1 MQVSISPAVNP
12 TPSELLRQWM
22 KRPVKVIYQSE
33 ANECGLACLAMVLD
47 HHGHQVSL
55 EQLRAFAGPYPHG
68 MSVSDIGDVAERKGL
83 VARPLRGEPDE
94 LDQLVLPAI
103 LHWDMDHF
111 VVLEKVQTRNVVILD
126 PSQGRTEISWAT
138 FGRHFTGIAI
148 EFLRGPDLKRTQ
160 ERRSLRLSSLI
171 GPVSGL
177 RPALVNLGLLSVALE
192 LMALASPQGFQIV
205 IDRVLAD
212 GDRGLLPVVIVGLSF
227 LALLQLLLGW
237 LRSWA
242 IIWLSSQINIGWSSG
257 VFARLLRL
265 PTQYFQTRSLGDIS
279 SRFTSLNAIQQAVS
293 TQLVAGIL
301 DGVMALATGAML
313 FVYSPLLGT
322 FTGLTALAY
331 VGVRA
336 IYVKRLQHATVSSL
350 TEDARRQSMLLE
362 SVRGAQTLKLF
373 GKTGWQ
379 SSRFA
384 NRSAAAIG
392 AAIAV
397 QRTSLSYASWGGVL
411 LSVGRLGA
419 LAIGASLVMDGR
431 FTAGMLIAYAS
442 YSEQFISRLSA
453 LSEYAT
459 QLALLGSHAERVA
472 DIALAPVE
480 KEPAAPL
487 SVQFQPVEVELRN
500 VYFRYADNQPWVLN
514 NASAVIPPGQMT
526 AITGASG
533 TGKSTIAK
541 LIVGLLT
548 ANSGEILLNG
558 IPLSH
563 LGPAQ
568 ARRMFGCVMQDD
580 ALFQGSLAD
589 NIALFQ
595 EAAPQQQIE
604 NAARAAR
611 IHDDISR
618 MPMGYRT
625 SVGDMGSTL
634 SGGQRQRIMLA
645 RALYRQP
652 QALLLDEA
660 TSHLDAE
667 TERHINTRLKQ
678 MSLTVIQI
686 AHRFETIEAADY
698 LLLVQPDGSISR
710 KGKAAVY
717 CDLESVFT
725 PPEL

>member
-1 MQVSISPAVNP
+1 MQVANSTAFNP
-12 TPSELLRQWM
+12 TPGDLLRQWM
-22 KRPVKVIYQSE
+22 KRPVRIFYQSE

-47 HHGHQVSL
+47 HHGHRLSL
-55 EQLRAFAGPYPHG
+55 EQLRAFAGSYPQG
-68 MSVSDIGDVAERKGL
+68 MSVSDISDVAERKGL
-83 VARPLRGEPDE
+83 VARPLRAEPDE
-94 LDQLVLPAI
+94 LDQLILPAV
-103 LHWDMDHF
+103 LHWNMDHF
-111 VVLEKVQTRNVVILD
+111 VVLEKVQARKVVILD
-126 PSQGRTEISWAT
+126 PSQGRVEISWAAL
-138 FGRHFTGIAI
+138 GRHFTGVAI
-148 EFLRGPDLKRTQ
+148 ELLKGPDLKKTQ
-160 ERRSLRLSSLI
+160 GRSSLRLRSLI
-171 GPVSGL
+171 GPISGL

-212 GDRGLLPVVIVGLSF
+212 GDRALLPVVIVGLSL

-242 IIWLSSQINIGWSSG
+242 IVWLSSQINIGWSSG

-265 PTQYFQTRSLGDIS
+265 PTQYFQSRSLGDIT
-279 SRFTSLNAIQQAVS
+279 SRFTSLNTIQQAIS

-313 FVYSPLLGT
+313 FVYSPLLGA
-322 FTGLTALAY
+322 FTSLTALAY

-336 IYVKRLQHATVSSL
+336 LYVKRLQHATVSSL

-362 SVRGAQTLKLF
+362 SIRGAQTLKLF

-384 NRSAAAIG
+384 NRSAAAI
-392 AAIAV
+392 AASIAV

-419 LAIGASLVMDGR
+419 LAIGASLVMEGR

-453 LSEYAT
+453 LSEYAI

-472 DIALAPVE
+472 DIALAPAE
-480 KEPAAPL
+480 KEPAEPL
-487 SVQFQPVEVELRN
+487 SARVQPVEVELRN
-500 VYFRYADNQPWVLN
+500 VCFRYADNQPWVLN
-514 NASAVIPPGQMT
+514 NANAIIPAGQMT

-541 LIVGLLT
+541 LLVGLLT
-548 ANSGEILLNG
+548 VNSGEILLNG

-563 LGPAQ
+563 LGPTQ

-580 ALFQGSLAD
+580 ALFQGSLAE

-595 EAAPQQQIE
+595 EGAPQQQIE
-604 NAARAAR
+604 HSAQAAC

-645 RALYRQP
+645 RAIYQQP

-667 TERHINTRLKQ
+667 TEQSINAHLKQ

-686 AHRFETIEAADY
+686 AHRFETIEAADC
-698 LLLVQPDGSISR
+698 LLRVHPDGSVSR
-710 KGKAAVY
+710 RGKAAAY
-717 CDLESVFT
+717 
-725 PPEL
+725 

>member
-1 MQVSISPAVNP
+1 MQVANSTAVNP
-12 TPSELLRQWM
+12 TPGDLLRQWM
-22 KRPVKVIYQSE
+22 KRPVRIFYQSE
-33 ANECGLACLAMVLD
+33 VNECGLACLAMVLD
-47 HHGHQVSL
+47 HHGHRLSL
-55 EQLRAFAGPYPHG
+55 EQLRAFAGSYPQG
-68 MSVSDIGDVAERKGL
+68 MSVSDISDVAERKGL
-83 VARPLRGEPDE
+83 VARPLRAEPDE
-94 LDQLVLPAI
+94 LDQLILPAV
-103 LHWDMDHF
+103 LHWNMDHF
-111 VVLEKVQTRNVVILD
+111 VVLEKVQARKVVILD
-126 PSQGRTEISWAT
+126 PSQGRVEISWAAL
-138 FGRHFTGIAI
+138 GRHFTGVAI
-148 EFLRGPDLKRTQ
+148 ELLKGPDLKKTQ
-160 ERRSLRLSSLI
+160 GRSSLRLRSLI
-171 GPVSGL
+171 GPISGL

-212 GDRGLLPVVIVGLSF
+212 GDRALLPVVIVGLSL

-242 IIWLSSQINIGWSSG
+242 IVWLSSQVNIGWSSG

-265 PTQYFQTRSLGDIS
+265 PTQYFQSRSLGDIT
-279 SRFTSLNAIQQAVS
+279 SRFTSLNTIQQAIS

-313 FVYSPLLGT
+313 FVYSPLLGA
-322 FTGLTALAY
+322 FTSLTALAY

-336 IYVKRLQHATVSSL
+336 LYVKRLQHATVSSL

-362 SVRGAQTLKLF
+362 SIRGAQTLKLF

-384 NRSAAAIG
+384 NRSAAAI
-392 AAIAV
+392 AASIAV

-419 LAIGASLVMDGR
+419 LAIGASLVMEGR

-453 LSEYAT
+453 LSEYAI

-480 KEPAAPL
+480 KEPAEPL
-487 SVQFQPVEVELRN
+487 SARVQPVEVELRN
-500 VYFRYADNQPWVLN
+500 VCFRYADNQPWVLN
-514 NASAVIPPGQMT
+514 NANATIPAGQMT

-541 LIVGLLT
+541 LLVGLLT
-548 ANSGEILLNG
+548 VNSGEILLNG

-563 LGPAQ
+563 LGPTR

-580 ALFQGSLAD
+580 ALFQGSLAE

-595 EAAPQQQIE
+595 EGAPQQQIE
-604 NAARAAR
+604 HSAQAAC

-645 RALYRQP
+645 RALYQQP

-667 TERHINTRLKQ
+667 TEQSINAHLKQ

-686 AHRFETIEAADY
+686 AHRFETIDAADC
-698 LLLVQPDGSISR
+698 LLRVHPDGSISR
-710 KGKAAVY
+710 RGKAAAY
-717 CDLESVFT
+717 
-725 PPEL
+725 

>member
-1 MQVSISPAVNP
+1 MQVANSTAFNP
-12 TPSELLRQWM
+12 TPGDLLRQWM
-22 KRPVKVIYQSE
+22 KRPARIFYQSE

-47 HHGHQVSL
+47 HHGHRLSL
-55 EQLRAFAGPYPHG
+55 EQLRAFAGSYPQG
-68 MSVSDIGDVAERKGL
+68 MSVSDISDVAERKGL
-83 VARPLRGEPDE
+83 VARPLRAEPDE
-94 LDQLVLPAI
+94 LDQLILPAV
-103 LHWDMDHF
+103 LHWNMDHF
-111 VVLEKVQTRNVVILD
+111 VVLEKVQARKVVILD
-126 PSQGRTEISWAT
+126 PSQGRVEISWAAL
-138 FGRHFTGIAI
+138 GRHFTGVAI
-148 EFLRGPDLKRTQ
+148 ELLKGPDLKKTQ
-160 ERRSLRLSSLI
+160 GRSSLRLRSLI
-171 GPVSGL
+171 GPISGL

-212 GDRGLLPVVIVGLSF
+212 GDRALLPVVIVGLSL
-227 LALLQLLLGW
+227 LALLQLMLGW

-242 IIWLSSQINIGWSSG
+242 IVWLSSQINIGWSSG

-265 PTQYFQTRSLGDIS
+265 PTQYFQSRSLGDIT
-279 SRFTSLNAIQQAVS
+279 SRFTSLNTIQQAIS

-313 FVYSPLLGT
+313 FVYSPLLGA
-322 FTGLTALAY
+322 FTSLTALAY

-336 IYVKRLQHATVSSL
+336 LYVKRLQHATVSSL

-362 SVRGAQTLKLF
+362 SIRGAQTLKLF

-384 NRSAAAIG
+384 NRSAAAI
-392 AAIAV
+392 AASIAV

-419 LAIGASLVMDGR
+419 LAIGASLVMEGR

-453 LSEYAT
+453 LSEYAI

-480 KEPAAPL
+480 KEPAEPL
-487 SVQFQPVEVELRN
+487 SARVQPVEVELRN
-500 VYFRYADNQPWVLN
+500 VCFRYADNQPWVLN
-514 NASAVIPPGQMT
+514 NANAIIPAGQMT

-541 LIVGLLT
+541 LLVGLLT
-548 ANSGEILLNG
+548 VNSGEILLNG

-563 LGPAQ
+563 LGPTQ

-580 ALFQGSLAD
+580 ALFQGSLAE

-595 EAAPQQQIE
+595 EGAPQQQIE
-604 NAARAAR
+604 HSAQAAC

-645 RALYRQP
+645 RALYQQP

-667 TERHINTRLKQ
+667 TEQSINAHLKQ

-686 AHRFETIEAADY
+686 AHRFETIDAADCV
-698 LLLVQPDGSISR
+698 LRVHPDGSVSR
-710 KGKAAVY
+710 RGKAAAY
-717 CDLESVFT
+717 
-725 PPEL
+725 

>member
-1 MQVSISPAVNP
+1 MQVANSTAFNP
-12 TPSELLRQWM
+12 TPGDLLRQWM
-22 KRPVKVIYQSE
+22 KRPARIFYQSE

-47 HHGHQVSL
+47 HHGHRLSL
-55 EQLRAFAGPYPHG
+55 EQLRAFAGSYPQG
-68 MSVSDIGDVAERKGL
+68 MSVSDISDVAERKGL
-83 VARPLRGEPDE
+83 VARPLRAEPDE
-94 LDQLVLPAI
+94 LDQLILPAV
-103 LHWDMDHF
+103 LHWNMDHF
-111 VVLEKVQTRNVVILD
+111 VVLEKVQARKVVILD
-126 PSQGRTEISWAT
+126 PSQGRVEISWAAL
-138 FGRHFTGIAI
+138 GRHFTGVAI
-148 EFLRGPDLKRTQ
+148 ELLKGPDLKKTQ
-160 ERRSLRLSSLI
+160 GRSSLRLRSLI
-171 GPVSGL
+171 GPISGL

-212 GDRGLLPVVIVGLSF
+212 GDRALLPVVIVGLSL

-242 IIWLSSQINIGWSSG
+242 IVWLSSQINIGWSSG

-265 PTQYFQTRSLGDIS
+265 PTQYFQSRSLGDIT
-279 SRFTSLNAIQQAVS
+279 SRFTSLNTIQQAIS

-313 FVYSPLLGT
+313 FVYSPLLGA
-322 FTGLTALAY
+322 FTSLTALAY

-336 IYVKRLQHATVSSL
+336 LYVKRLQHATVSSL

-362 SVRGAQTLKLF
+362 SIRGAQTLKLF

-384 NRSAAAIG
+384 NRSAAAI
-392 AAIAV
+392 AASIAV

-419 LAIGASLVMDGR
+419 LAIGASLVMEGR

-453 LSEYAT
+453 LSEYAI

-480 KEPAAPL
+480 KEPAEPL
-487 SVQFQPVEVELRN
+487 SARVQPVEVELRN
-500 VYFRYADNQPWVLN
+500 VCFRYADNQPWVLN
-514 NASAVIPPGQMT
+514 NANAIIPAGQMT

-541 LIVGLLT
+541 LLVGLLT
-548 ANSGEILLNG
+548 VNSGEILLNG

-563 LGPAQ
+563 LGPTQ

-580 ALFQGSLAD
+580 ALFQGSLAE

-595 EAAPQQQIE
+595 EGAPQQQIE
-604 NAARAAR
+604 HSAQAAC

-645 RALYRQP
+645 RALYQQP

-667 TERHINTRLKQ
+667 TEQSINAHLKQ

-686 AHRFETIEAADY
+686 AHRFETIDAADC
-698 LLLVQPDGSISR
+698 LLRVHPDGSVSR
-710 KGKAAVY
+710 RGKAAAY
-717 CDLESVFT
+717 
-725 PPEL
+725 

>member
-1 MQVSISPAVNP
+1 MQVANSTAVNP
-12 TPSELLRQWM
+12 KPGDLLRQWM
-22 KRPVKVIYQSE
+22 KRPVKIFYQSE
-33 ANECGLACLAMVLD
+33 ANECGLACLAMILD
-47 HHGHQVSL
+47 HHGHRLSL
-55 EQLRAFAGPYPHG
+55 EQLRAFAGSYPQG
-68 MSVSDIGDVAERKGL
+68 MSVSDISDVAERKGL
-83 VARPLRGEPDE
+83 VARPLRAEPDE
-94 LDQLVLPAI
+94 LDQLVLPAV
-103 LHWDMDHF
+103 LHWNMDHF
-111 VVLEKVQTRNVVILD
+111 VVLEKVKARKVVILD
-126 PSQGRTEISWAT
+126 PSQGRVEISWAAL
-138 FGRHFTGIAI
+138 GRHFTGVAI
-148 EFLRGPDLKRTQ
+148 ELLKGPDLKKAQARS
-160 ERRSLRLSSLI
+160 SLRLRSLI
-171 GPVSGL
+171 GPISGL

-212 GDRGLLPVVIVGLSF
+212 GDRALLPVVIVGLSL

-242 IIWLSSQINIGWSSG
+242 IVWLSSQINIGWSSG

-265 PTQYFQTRSLGDIS
+265 PTQYFQSRSLGDIT
-279 SRFTSLNAIQQAVS
+279 SRFTSLNTIQQAIS

-313 FVYSPLLGT
+313 FVYSPLLGA
-322 FTGLTALAY
+322 FTSLTALAY

-362 SVRGAQTLKLF
+362 SIRGAQTLKLF

-384 NRSAAAIG
+384 NRSAAAI
-392 AAIAV
+392 AASIAV

-419 LAIGASLVMDGR
+419 LAIGASLVMEGR

-453 LSEYAT
+453 LSEYAI

-487 SVQFQPVEVELRN
+487 SARVQPVEVELRN
-500 VYFRYADNQPWVLN
+500 VCFRYADNQPWVLN
-514 NASAVIPPGQMT
+514 NASAIIPAGQMT

-541 LIVGLLT
+541 LLVGLLT
-548 ANSGEILLNG
+548 VNSGEILLNG

-563 LGPAQ
+563 LGPTR

-580 ALFQGSLAD
+580 ALFHGSLAE

-595 EAAPQQQIE
+595 EGAPQQQIE
-604 NAARAAR
+604 HSAQAAC

-645 RALYRQP
+645 RALYQQP

-667 TERHINTRLKQ
+667 TEQSINAHLRQ

-686 AHRFETIEAADY
+686 AHRFETIDAADC
-698 LLLVQPDGSISR
+698 LLRVHPDGSVSR
-710 KGKAAVY
+710 RAKAAAY
-717 CDLESVFT
+717 
-725 PPEL
+725 